1 MPRHRILSSDRS
13 INQLQ
18 DKSRSHTSSSCPHAQ
33 LLLLLLL
40 LLLPF
45 WTGTVY
51 ECVCSV
57 DWVSRGSV
65 ELLETFPLTAHT
77 ICTLRKSPL
86 LDRMTVAVSTVT
98 HTGHHYSWSPPRHV
112 HTHTNALTPSFSAP
126 QCLQSQL
133 LQSSRLLRRSR
144 SVWGD
149 SSVCWYR
156 EVEEAGRGG
165 VLVCVCDT
173 EREIMFEE
181 VSKREGELRLSS
193 APADFLFYF
202 SIQSKVTSS
211 FETCAAHL
219 KISTARKFPTAG
231 L

>member
-1 MPRHRILSSDRS
+1 MPRNRILFSDRS
-13 INQLQ
+13 INQPQ

-40 LLLPF
+40 LPS

-51 ECVCSV
+51 ECLCSV
-57 DWVSRGSV
+57 DWVSRDSV

-98 HTGHHYSWSPPRHV
+98 HT
-112 HTHTNALTPSFSAP
+112 HTRGTITAGVRPGTCTRT
-126 QCLQSQL
+126 QT
-133 LQSSRLLRRSR
+133 RSR
-144 SVWGD
+144 RLSQHRSICSPSSSSHPGCWGAHARCEETA
-149 SSVCWYR
+149 VCVGTERW
-156 EVEEAGRGG
+156 RGG
-165 VLVCVCDT
+165 VLVCVCVCVIQREKSCLRKSQR
-173 EREIMFEE
+173 ERE
-181 VSKREGELRLSS
+181 SS
-193 APADFLFYF
+193 DWAVPQLTF
-202 SIQSKVTSS
+202 SFISAYKVTSS

>member
-1 MPRHRILSSDRS
+1 MPRHRILFSDRS

-40 LLLPF
+40 LPS

-57 DWVSRGSV
+57 DWVNRDSV

-98 HTGHHYSWSPPRHV
+98 RTRGTITAGVRPGTCTR
-112 HTHTNALTPSFSAP
+112 TQT
-126 QCLQSQL
+126 
-133 LQSSRLLRRSR
+133 RSR
-144 SVWGD
+144 RLSQHR
-149 SSVCWYR
+149 SVCSPSSSSHPGCWGAHAR
-156 EVEEAGRGG
+156 CEETAVCVQCVHRGG
-165 VLVCVCDT
+165 GG
-173 EREIMFEE
+173 
-181 VSKREGELRLSS
+181 GE
-193 APADFLFYF
+193 
-202 SIQSKVTSS
+202 
-211 FETCAAHL
+211 C
-219 KISTARKFPTAG
+219 
-231 L
+231 